1 MHTIGDATA
10 KIIIDTL
17 KKMEA
22 DGIKLKVKFV
32 IAHLQLILDD
42 YIPEL
47 GKHNIY
53 LNLTPFWVGCCEAV
67 YKGSNLAVLPEGMKS
82 NRLNSYWK
90 SGATCAFSS
99 DVTVLPRLAG
109 DGYLKPFLGM
119 EVGMRRLAVGK
130 SADMTR

>member
-1 MHTIGDATA
+1 MHTIGDSTA

-67 YKGSNLAVLPEGMKS
+67 YKGSNLAVGEMDEKWVDFPEE
-82 NRLNSYWK
+82 RLSLDQLLTGYTIN
-90 SGATCAFSS
+90 GAIQCSWDKETGSI
-99 DVTVLPRLAG
+99 G
-109 DGYLKPFLGM
+109 
-119 EVGMRRLAVGK
+119 VGK
-130 SADMTR
+130 SADMPRFHASLNALR